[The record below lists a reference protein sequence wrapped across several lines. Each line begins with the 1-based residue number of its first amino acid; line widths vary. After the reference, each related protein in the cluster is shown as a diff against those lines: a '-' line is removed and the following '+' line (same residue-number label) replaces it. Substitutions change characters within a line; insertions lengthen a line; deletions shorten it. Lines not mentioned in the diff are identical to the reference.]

1 MDLRERR
8 RRVQWLRALE
18 ADPEGLVRLCGRS
31 GLARAA
37 WHIALA
43 RCGSDPAQ
51 GPSREALRSVAHEL
65 SVRVQY
71 FDVPPGDSWLD
82 EELMRWGLAVA
93 A

>member
-8 RRVQWLRALE
+8 RHVQWLRALE
-18 ADPEGLVRLCGRS
+18 ADPDGLVRLCGRS

-43 RCGSDPAQ
+43 RSGSDPAR
-51 GPSREALRSVAHEL
+51 GPSREAVRSVAQEL
-65 SVRVQY
+65 VVRVAY
-71 FDVPPGDSWLD
+71 FDVPPDDSWLE
-82 EELMRWGLAVA
+82 EELSRHGLAVA